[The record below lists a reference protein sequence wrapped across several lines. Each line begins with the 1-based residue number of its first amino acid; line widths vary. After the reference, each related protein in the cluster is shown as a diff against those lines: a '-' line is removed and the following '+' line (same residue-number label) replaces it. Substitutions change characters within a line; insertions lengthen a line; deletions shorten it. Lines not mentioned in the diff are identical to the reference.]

1 VISFDSLSR
10 CGLDNANPERWGV
23 CYSRVERNMDHRK
36 LSREMRMGVGLHAL
50 ECKLHF
56 SSVTPI
62 VIFGFCYS
70 LVSCSIISHLHI
82 GHWDTMRTFRSL
94 FHLPPLLLLF
104 SFAIAAPVELDL
116 ELLQLTPDNF
126 KSSIANGVW

>member
-1 VISFDSLSR
+1 
-10 CGLDNANPERWGV
+10 
-23 CYSRVERNMDHRK
+23 
-36 LSREMRMGVGLHAL
+36 
-50 ECKLHF
+50 
-56 SSVTPI
+56 
-62 VIFGFCYS
+62 
-70 LVSCSIISHLHI
+70 
-82 GHWDTMRTFRSL
+82 MRTFRSL